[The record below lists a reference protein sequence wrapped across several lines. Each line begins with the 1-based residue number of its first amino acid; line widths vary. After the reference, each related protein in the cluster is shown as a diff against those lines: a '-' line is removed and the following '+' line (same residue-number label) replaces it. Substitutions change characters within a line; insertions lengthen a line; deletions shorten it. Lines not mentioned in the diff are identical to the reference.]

1 MTSRPTPTA
10 ATPGSAAGSAP
21 PTLPAA
27 ERGATVVRDKV
38 VARIAVR
45 AAREALAAQD
55 DTSPAR
61 TGLAAPRAS
70 VTVGGGTARLGL
82 SLDLPYPID
91 LADASRRLQ
100 QYVSARVSQL
110 TGIKVTEVTLAIE
123 HLVPFGGAGLD
134 GGRVQ

>member
-1 MTSRPTPTA
+1 MPA
-10 ATPGSAAGSAP
+10 
-21 PTLPAA
+21 LPAA

-45 AAREALAAQD
+45 AAREALAARD

-61 TGLAAPRAS
+61 TELAAPRAS

-82 SLDLPYPID
+82 SLDLPYPLD
-91 LADASRRLQ
+91 LADVSRRLQ
-100 QYVSARVSQL
+100 QYVSDRVSQL

-123 HLVPFGGAGLD
+123 HLVPFGGAGPER
-134 GGRVQ
+134 GRVQ

>member
-1 MTSRPTPTA
+1 M
-10 ATPGSAAGSAP
+10 
-21 PTLPAA
+21 PAA